1 MPGKIDGIGATR
13 QIAQRF
19 PQTKVLLLTSQDDR
33 QQLNLALQAGSRGYI
48 LKNSSIKDIG
58 HIIRLTEK
66 GFFQIGSIFG
76 NWDGSLHNDMRAN
89 TNVLDMSQ
97 NSSEVGIVMQQDGKY
112 SQGSGDIS
120 QMNHVLSNLTSGLFQ
135 LQKTI
140 ESQEDTI
147 VNLTNQY
154 SQVQQEIRTKL
165 KKEQRVVNNPRPNYV
180 PKIIPRIRSQRQQN
194 FLFISSFFLGIFTVL
209 ILLLLI
215 MILSSPI

>member
-1 MPGKIDGIGATR
+1 
-13 QIAQRF
+13 
-19 PQTKVLLLTSQDDR
+19 
-33 QQLNLALQAGSRGYI
+33 
-48 LKNSSIKDIG
+48 
-58 HIIRLTEK
+58 
-66 GFFQIGSIFG
+66 
-76 NWDGSLHNDMRAN
+76 
-89 TNVLDMSQ
+89 
-97 NSSEVGIVMQQDGKY
+97 
-112 SQGSGDIS
+112 
-120 QMNHVLSNLTSGLFQ
+120 MNHVLSNLTSGLFQ

-165 KKEQRVVNNPRPNYV
+165 KKEQRVANNPRPNYV
-180 PKIIPRIRSQRQQN
+180 PKIIPRIRSQKQQN